1 MELEYPA
8 PPSTALP
15 TMYDL
20 PEEEIG
26 QPGMPDLFHEWQ
38 GRLLDETF
46 KPPGF
51 QPEEVFSAVDMN
63 LYYDVKH
70 FKWHKRPDWF
80 AVVGLPQEKHP
91 GMRLSYVMWQ
101 ENVIPLVVVELLSP
115 STRKDDLGTRLRD
128 VDGSPTKWD
137 VYEQWV
143 GVPYYV
149 TFDRRNDD
157 WQIFTLNGS
166 RYQKVEP
173 TDGRF
178 WIEEAELWLG
188 LWHGSWLGETRQWLR
203 WYDRQGNLIPT
214 AAERVQQERIH
225 AQQEYE
231 RAEQAHERAE
241 QAHERAEQA
250 HERAERE
257 KSEREAVQQRAAL
270 LAEKLRAL
278 GVDPDQI

>member
-1 MELEYPA
+1 MATPLRVMELEYPA

-38 GRLLDETF
+38 ARLLDETF
-46 KPPGF
+46 QPPSF
-51 QPEEVFSAVDMN
+51 EPEEVFAAVDMN

-80 AVVGLPQEKHP
+80 AVIGLPKEKHP

-101 ENVIPLVVVELLSP
+101 EKVTPLVVVELLSP
-115 STRKDDLGTRLRD
+115 STQKDDLGTRLRD

-143 GVPYYV
+143 RVPYYV
-149 TFDRRNDD
+149 TFDRRNDA

-173 TDGRF
+173 QDGRF
-178 WIEEAELWLG
+178 GIKEAKLELG
-188 LWHGSWLGETRQWLR
+188 LWHGLWLGETRHWLR
-203 WYDRQGNLIPT
+203 WYDQRGNLIPT
-214 AAERVQQERIH
+214 AAERVQTQQQLLEQERLEKEA
-225 AQQEYE
+225 AQQRTE
-231 RAEQAHERAE
+231 
-241 QAHERAEQA
+241 
-250 HERAERE
+250 
-257 KSEREAVQQRAAL
+257 L
-270 LAEKLRAL
+270 LEEKLRAL
-278 GVDPDQI
+278 GIDPDQV